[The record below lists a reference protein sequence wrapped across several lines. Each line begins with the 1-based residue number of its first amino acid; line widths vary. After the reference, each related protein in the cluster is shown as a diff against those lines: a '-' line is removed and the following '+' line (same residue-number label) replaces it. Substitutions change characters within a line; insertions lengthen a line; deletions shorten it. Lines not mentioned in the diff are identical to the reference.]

1 MLMSIED
8 TTILKIKDIARTAI
22 PTGSQ
27 AILYGSRA
35 RGDAHS
41 DSDWDILI
49 LLDKETL
56 EQSDY
61 DHVSYPFVLLGC
73 DLGTEIN
80 PILYT
85 KKEWESYHFTSFYK
99 NVNRDGITLI

>member
-1 MLMSIED
+1 MSTEEN
-8 TTILKIKDIARTAI
+8 TISKIKDIAKVAI
-22 PTGSQ
+22 PKGST

-35 RGDAHS
+35 RGDARS

-49 LLDKETL
+49 LLDKDRL
-56 EQSDY
+56 EQTDY
-61 DHVSYPFVLLGC
+61 DVVSYPFVLLGC

-85 KKEWESYHFTSFYK
+85 KEEWESYHFTPFYN
-99 NVNRDGITLI
+99 NVNRDGIKLV